1 MLAWSDLRRG
11 REYSSLFDNCFDT
24 SLLKPISGT
33 SRGKKKCELWPLLS
47 DSTGPGR
54 WSSAPEGPEGRS
66 KDGSALRKT
75 SPRSL
80 EPSKQPQQD
89 KGRQTWFKVKNL
101 NSAIRDVGLDPD
113 CSSPECDVRLV
124 SFFIIGE
131 ELFYSVALVSAIQ

>member
-1 MLAWSDLRRG
+1 M
-11 REYSSLFDNCFDT
+11 
-24 SLLKPISGT
+24 
-33 SRGKKKCELWPLLS
+33 KKCELWPLLS

-113 CSSPECDVRLV
+113 FATCQSMTLPKLLI
-124 SFFIIGE
+124 F
-131 ELFYSVALVSAIQ
+131 LSAGSE